1 MKKRHIENMK
11 KELITY
17 MKNHFSWNY
26 SHNFC
31 EYTFYENDLT
41 SRAWRIA
48 PFIKKY
54 FNSQWEILG
63 NSVYITCHY
72 YDADILPY

>member
-1 MKKRHIENMK
+1 MKKALIE
-11 KELITY
+11 Y
-17 MKNHFSWNY
+17 MKNHFDYTY

-31 EYTFYENDLT
+31 EYTFFVNDLT
-41 SRAWRIA
+41 RRALRIE

-63 NSVYITCHY
+63 NSIYIQCNYFDT
-72 YDADILPY
+72 DLMPY